1 MMGLFNCYVREYS
14 YVKQQQVQWYF
25 YCYFVPIP
33 LDILFLCLPSLPD
46 IICRQLSKC
55 TKLWGKRGFCF
66 GQFAAFSC
74 RWDITILIFAWIV
87 LSAFSISNL
96 LLEKNFFVHYRTK
109 MVLGRNNVFVMK
121 QWALLWWMS
130 QWCIYHASIGTIIL
144 SWSNGHY
151 YGECLN
157 DAFTMLGTIIVK
169 LL

>member
-1 MMGLFNCYVREYS
+1 MLESTHMWSNSRYNGTFISTLFTFLLIS
-14 YVKQQQVQWYF
+14 YF
-25 YCYFVPIP
+25 YACPP
-33 LDILFLCLPSLPD
+33 CL
-46 IICRQLSKC
+46 ITFCRQLSKC
-55 TKLWGKRGFCF
+55 TKPWEKRGFCF

-87 LSAFSISNL
+87 LSSFAISNL
-96 LLEKNFFVHYRTK
+96 LLENNFFVHYRTK
-109 MVLGRNNVFVMK
+109 MVLGRNNLFVMK

-144 SWSNGHY
+144 SWSNEHY

>member
-1 MMGLFNCYVREYS
+1 MGLFNCYVREYS

-87 LSAFSISNL
+87 LSAFAISNL
-96 LLEKNFFVHYRTK
+96 LLEKKFFVHYRTK